1 MGSSDSTAHIA
12 RDVAQRRVALL
23 LLPLRLWVG
32 IGWLRAGLE
41 KVVQPDWFDGT
52 ALTQFVQQQADAGT
66 APWLIYIDL
75 LARLVERAA
84 TPLGLAVVCAQIAIG
99 LCLLTGTLTNL
110 ALLTAIAINVNL
122 ILAGI
127 AAPNHFYIVIQV
139 VLLAGGAGAA
149 YGLDRWL
156 SQVLRTSL
164 LTGHRGL
171 VDGVELSRGALV
183 LLAVSAC
190 GLGAA
195 AVPRIGSVLS
205 EGGMNDPGFTLVA
218 LGLVVALLVMAL
230 TRPVH
235 RSDEESG
242 VDDFLGI
249 GFPPGGLGPSDTAMP
264 GASRPGAPVPG
275 ASMPGA
281 PVPGSSM
288 PGAPVPAAPVPRAPA
303 PSSLA
308 TRPPFDDR
316 NGVPVPPRGPAPD
329 TRVPMAAPPR
339 ARPGAPARRPP
350 AQPRS
355 PSDPW
360 QSPGPLGD
368 PPMQRSAPQDQPTT
382 AMQPQ
387 TPQPRPAPRDQP
399 TTQFVRQRRSRR
411 PQGSQAPP
419 PANDPYAE
427 LRELPP

>member
-41 KVVQPDWFDGT
+41 KVVQPEWFDGT

-66 APWLIYIDL
+66 APWLISIDL

-84 TPLGLAVVCAQIAIG
+84 APLGLVVVCAQIAIG

-127 AAPNHFYIVIQV
+127 AAPNHFLIVIEV

-156 SQVLRTSL
+156 SRVLRTSL
-164 LTGHRGL
+164 LTGHRGM
-171 VDGVELSRGALV
+171 VDGVELPRGALV
-183 LLAVSAC
+183 LLAVAAC
-190 GLGAA
+190 GLAAA

-218 LGLVVALLVMAL
+218 LGVVIALLAVAL
-230 TRPVH
+230 TRPAH
-235 RSDEESG
+235 RSDEEAG

-249 GFPPGGLGPSDTAMP
+249 GFPPGGLGAADTAMP
-264 GASRPGAPVPG
+264 GASRRGAPV
-275 ASMPGA
+275 SGA
-281 PVPGSSM
+281 PAPGSSM
-288 PGAPVPAAPVPRAPA
+288 PGAPAPGA
-303 PSSLA
+303 LA

-316 NGVPVPPRGPAPD
+316 NGVPVPPRAPAPD
-329 TRVPMAAPPR
+329 TRVPVAAPPR

-360 QSPGPLGD
+360 QSTGPYGD
-368 PPMQRSAPQDQPTT
+368 APMPRSAPQDQPTA
-382 AMQPQ
+382 AMQAPMR
-387 TPQPRPAPRDQP
+387 QPRPAPRDQP

-411 PQGSQAPP
+411 PPGSQAPP